1 MHLYSIWVI
10 EIFDYLQEHPRKLIP
25 QLCKQFYHLGWVTGT
40 GGGISIK
47 NEWVYSCVFHVRRT
61 LKETKTGFESGWREF
76 PFASNG
82 IPEVKEEKNEQKDSE
97 KQFWRSK
104 TESFAKMLFQMI
116 CDTFR
121 VISN

>member
-1 MHLYSIWVI
+1 MLEKLKKKLKLDSSQVEENFHL
-10 EIFDYLQEHPRKLIP
+10 HPTEFLRWKRK
-25 QLCKQFYHLGWVTGT
+25 
-40 GGGISIK
+40 
-47 NEWVYSCVFHVRRT
+47 
-61 LKETKTGFESGWREF
+61 
-76 PFASNG
+76 
-82 IPEVKEEKNEQKDSE
+82 KNEQKDSE